1 MTDDPDEALE
11 LIETGRKVTVE
22 RGGSCANWDL
32 LELSMRFERMESA
45 EITRLMSHIESQHGR
60 EPGVMEALT
69 QMLVQMGVLR
79 PDGSPAM
86 PPGGMPG
93 APPAEEPSIV
103 VPGGSQPEEAG
114 KIWTPDGSSGTDEG
128 EKPKI
133 WTPGMD

>member
-1 MTDDPDEALE
+1 MTDDPDEAIA
-11 LIETGRKVTVE
+11 LIEAGRKATLD

-32 LELSMRFERMESA
+32 LELSLRFERMESS
-45 EITRLMSHIESQHGR
+45 EITRLMSHIEREHGR
-60 EPGVMEALT
+60 EPGVIEALT

-86 PPGGMPG
+86 PPG
-93 APPAEEPSIV
+93 AAPAEEPSIV
-103 VPGGSQPEEAG
+103 VPGGGQPEEAG
-114 KIWTPDGSSGTDEG
+114 KIWTPDGSTGTSEG